1 MELTISHQ
9 TAATEFIDA
18 EGVTFAFRRFGRPSA
33 VPLVLLQHFRG
44 NLDNWDPAFTDALAA
59 DREIILVDAPGV
71 GASTGAPKHTVAETA
86 RSILAFL
93 DALGLRGID
102 LLGFS
107 LGGFVPQDLALLRPW
122 AIRRLVLVGTGP
134 KGAPGMHGWRE
145 DIQDNARH
153 DEGSG
158 EDLLYLFFAHTETSQ
173 ANGMDF
179 LGRFLQ
185 RTEDRD
191 PTPSLA
197 VREAQYDAVL
207 EWGIPDH
214 AALQRL
220 MGISCPTLIL
230 QGDDDLMIPTKASHL
245 MAGLIPD
252 AEIRI
257 YPDAAHGSIFQYPTE
272 AAQDVSA
279 FLDARRPKIP
289 R

>member
-1 MELTISHQ
+1 MALTTITHQ
-9 TAATEFIDA
+9 TAPTEFVEAD
-18 EGVTFAFRRFGRPSA
+18 GVTYAYRRFGRPSA

-93 DALGLRGID
+93 DALGLRQID

-107 LGGFVPQDLALLRPW
+107 LGGFVAQDVALMRPW

-134 KGAPGMHGWRE
+134 KGAPGMHGWRD
-145 DIQDNARH
+145 DIQENSRH

-158 EDLLYLFFAHTETSQ
+158 EDLLYIFFAHTETSQ
-173 ANGMDF
+173 AKGMEF

-185 RTEDRD
+185 RAEDRD
-191 PTPSLA
+191 PMTTRA

-207 EWGIPDH
+207 EWGIPNH

-220 MGISCPTLIL
+220 TGIAGPTLIL

-245 MAGLIPD
+245 M
-252 AEIRI
+252 
-257 YPDAAHGSIFQYPTE
+257 
-272 AAQDVSA
+272 
-279 FLDARRPKIP
+279 
-289 R
+289 

>member
-1 MELTISHQ
+1 MTTETTITHQ
-9 TAATEFIDA
+9 TASTEFVEADSIRYA
-18 EGVTFAFRRFGRPSA
+18 YRRFGRRSA
-33 VPLVLLQHFRG
+33 APLVLLQHFRG

-59 DREIILVDAPGV
+59 EREIILVDAPGV

-86 RSILAFL
+86 HSILAFL
-93 DALGLRGID
+93 DALGLREID

-107 LGGFVPQDLALLRPW
+107 LGGFVAQDLALIRPW

-134 KGAPGMHGWRE
+134 KGAPGMHGWPK
-145 DIQDNARH
+145 DIQENSRH
-153 DEGSG
+153 DEGTG
-158 EDLLYLFFAHTETSQ
+158 EDILYIFFAHTETSQ
-173 ANGMDF
+173 AKGAEF

-191 PTPSLA
+191 PTPTLA

-220 MGISCPTLIL
+220 TGIECPTLIL
-230 QGDDDLMIPTKASHL
+230 QGDNDLMIPTRESHL

-252 AEIRI
+252 AEIHI
-257 YPDAAHGSIFQYPTE
+257 YPDAAHASIFQYPVE
-272 AAQDVSA
+272 AAHDVHE
-279 FLDARRPKIP
+279 FLA
-289 R
+289 